1 MFLFPR
7 LLKAGP
13 DKVIRDNIE
22 PLRQQLKKDAEQSPP
37 GEAGWKMLMDYDTY
51 STRQFLS
58 T

>member
-13 DKVIRDNIE
+13 DKVMKANID
-22 PLRQQLKKDAEQSPP
+22 PLRQQLIKDAEQSPP
-37 GEAGWKMLMDYDTY
+37 GEDGWKMLMDYDTY

-58 T
+58 M